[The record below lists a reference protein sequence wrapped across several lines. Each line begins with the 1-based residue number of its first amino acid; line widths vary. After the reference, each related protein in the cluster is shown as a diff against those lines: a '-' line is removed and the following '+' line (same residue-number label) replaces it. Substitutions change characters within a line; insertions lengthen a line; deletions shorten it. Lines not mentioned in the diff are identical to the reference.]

1 MNDAAV
7 AVGRIFER
15 LLVVRCQTGEAAAL
29 AELIARYGPRLRFY
43 LRKMTADSVADDLL
57 QEVWIDVFAKI
68 ARLNDPESFAAWV
81 YRIARDRAFRELRRR
96 RISTVAVDERVI
108 DSAAMV
114 GQDDEPRWS
123 EEDVEQLRT
132 ALDELPIAQREVL
145 LLQFVEQMTYE
156 QIAAV
161 VGCPVGTVRS
171 RIHHAKRALRAA
183 LERRIVGKDERT

>member
-57 QEVWIDVFAKI
+57 QDVWIDVFAKI
-68 ARLNDPESFAAWV
+68 ARLNDPDAFAGWV
-81 YRIARDRAFRELRRR
+81 YRIARDRAYRELRRR
-96 RISTVAVDERVI
+96 RIATVAVDERVI
-108 DSAAMV
+108 DSAGSTV
-114 GQDDEPRWS
+114 DDEPRWS
-123 EEDVEQLRT
+123 AEDVEQLRA

-171 RIHHAKRALRAA
+171 RIHHAKGALRAA
-183 LERRIVGKDERT
+183 LEHKLVGKDERT

>member
-1 MNDAAV
+1 
-7 AVGRIFER
+7 
-15 LLVVRCQTGEAAAL
+15 
-29 AELIARYGPRLRFY
+29 
-43 LRKMTADSVADDLL
+43 
-57 QEVWIDVFAKI
+57 
-68 ARLNDPESFAAWV
+68 
-81 YRIARDRAFRELRRR
+81 
-96 RISTVAVDERVI
+96 VDERVI